1 MEAPTLSNSQGNN
14 SMTFHN
20 CHFQPTNSN
29 HDLSHFHNIFPAP
42 PKNSLI
48 RSTRSETHL
57 TDLRNFAHP
66 SEKAISSQ
74 IHQKMKE
81 FISNEEKIKNTRL
94 PNASS
99 ASNLRQFRDKM
110 GCSSENI
117 EKGDQILLYKSFHP
131 LSSLLL
137 RGTNTSKQKISC
149 SQTISE
155 EGETDTANIV
165 PPRIRKT
172 SSASHIE
179 FLIQDFSTSTT
190 LNDNMLNSNELQ
202 QSNCN
207 QLGNCINKESLTM
220 TIDKA
225 KSTDNI
231 TNSIEKS
238 ISPTN
243 WFSRPDISSNS
254 IINAKTQCES
264 TTSSNGTINKTG
276 GVFGFLGKGIFG
288 QPVSTNENETA
299 RYILTLEQ

>member
-1 MEAPTLSNSQGNN
+1 MDAPTLSTSHGNN

-42 PKNSLI
+42 PKNLLK

-81 FISNEEKIKNTRL
+81 FISNEERVKNTRL
-94 PNASS
+94 SNASS
-99 ASNLRQFRDKM
+99 ASNLRQLCDKI

-117 EKGDQILLYKSFHP
+117 EKGDQNLLYKSFHP

-137 RGTNTSKQKISC
+137 RGSNTSKKKIGN

-155 EGETDTANIV
+155 EGETDTAIII
-165 PPRIRKT
+165 PSRIRKT

-179 FLIQDFSTSTT
+179 FLIQDLSTSTT
-190 LNDNMLNSNELQ
+190 LDNNMLNSKELT

-207 QLGNCINKESLTM
+207 KLSNNINQEGLTM

-238 ISPTN
+238 ILPTN
-243 WFSRPDISSNS
+243 WFSRPDLSNS
-254 IINAKTQCES
+254 IMNAKTQNET
-264 TTSSNGTINKTG
+264 TTSNNGTISKTG